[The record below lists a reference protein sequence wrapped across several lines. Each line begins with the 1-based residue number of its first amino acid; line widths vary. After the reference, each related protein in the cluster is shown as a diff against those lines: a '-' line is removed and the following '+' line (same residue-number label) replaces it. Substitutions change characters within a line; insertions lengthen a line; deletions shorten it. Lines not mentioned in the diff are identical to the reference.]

1 VNGYFEQT
9 YVLRVENVDANG
21 EWRIG
26 EIFCAMQAVAEGQS
40 VLFSLGLEAMHAH
53 NLAWVVTRARLTL
66 ARALRLGE
74 TVTMRTW
81 PAQPK
86 HMFFPRYFQLF
97 AQDEP
102 VGSAVMLYVQL
113 DLSTRRMGKP
123 WLGGHVAPVC
133 DLPPPLPL
141 PGGIP
146 ALAAPARVTER
157 VANYSDLDINGHVN
171 NARYLD
177 WFFDCFPMEHHRARR
192 LTDVLI
198 HYEREITPDE
208 TTSLSLI
215 QEGAQSVLRGTGVG
229 GNCFSVYGIW
239 EERG

>member
-1 VNGYFEQT
+1 MNGYFEQT
-9 YVLRVENVDANG
+9 HVLCVENVDANG
-21 EWRIG
+21 EWRIS
-26 EIFCAMQAVAEGQS
+26 EIFNAMQATAEGHS
-40 VLFSLGLEAMHAH
+40 ESFGLGLEAMRTQ

-66 ARALRLGE
+66 ARSLRLGE
-74 TVTMRTW
+74 SVTLRSW
-81 PAQPK
+81 PAPPK
-86 HMFFPRYFQLF
+86 HLFFPRYFQLF
-97 AQDEP
+97 AQGEP
-102 VGSAVMLYVQL
+102 VGGAVMLYVQL
-113 DLSTRRMGKP
+113 DLTTRRMGKP
-123 WLGGHVAPVC
+123 WLGGHAAPVC

-146 ALAAPARVTER
+146 TLAVPARVTER

-177 WFFDCFPMEHHRARR
+177 WFFDCFPMEHHHAQR

-198 HYEREITPDE
+198 HYEREITPGE
-208 TTSLSLI
+208 ITALSLT
-215 QEGAQSVLRGTGVG
+215 QEGAQSVLRGTGAG